1 MCKRFI
7 IFLSWLATHVK
18 EPTTYRSGKSPK
30 IIAEKALLYELLS
43 LSKMVV
49 KVDGHFFHSKFLSAI
64 TYMLKTKLKDKK
76 LDDKIEGTRDD
87 EAF

>member
-1 MCKRFI
+1 M
-7 IFLSWLATHVK
+7 
-18 EPTTYRSGKSPK
+18 
-30 IIAEKALLYELLS
+30 LS